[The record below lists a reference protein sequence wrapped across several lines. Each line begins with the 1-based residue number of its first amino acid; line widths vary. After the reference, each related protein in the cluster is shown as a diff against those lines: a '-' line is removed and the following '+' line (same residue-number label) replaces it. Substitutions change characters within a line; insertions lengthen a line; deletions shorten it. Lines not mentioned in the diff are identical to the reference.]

1 MSLLLPDKTCIFKWQ
16 SFGYERN
23 IENGVT
29 MDTGNSAHKGPT
41 AVKTVF
47 IVEDDEA
54 IGTLLVQV
62 IEQETSYQVVLAP
75 DGFEALKMLR
85 TVKQDV
91 LILDYGLPD
100 MNGLEFYDTIHA
112 VKALEH
118 LPVLIVSAEM
128 TRIQKEAKARQL
140 SQLKKPF
147 ELTQLLEAIERL
159 SSRP

>member
-1 MSLLLPDKTCIFKWQ
+1 
-16 SFGYERN
+16 
-23 IENGVT
+23 
-29 MDTGNSAHKGPT
+29 MDTDKAAQKDP
-41 AVKTVF
+41 AVVKTVF

-54 IGTLLVQV
+54 IGALLVQA
-62 IEQETSYQVVLAP
+62 IEQETSYQAVLAS
-75 DGFEALKMLR
+75 DGFQALKMLR
-85 TVKQDV
+85 TVKPDL

-118 LPVLIVSAEM
+118 LPVLIVSAET

-159 SSRP
+159 SSQP